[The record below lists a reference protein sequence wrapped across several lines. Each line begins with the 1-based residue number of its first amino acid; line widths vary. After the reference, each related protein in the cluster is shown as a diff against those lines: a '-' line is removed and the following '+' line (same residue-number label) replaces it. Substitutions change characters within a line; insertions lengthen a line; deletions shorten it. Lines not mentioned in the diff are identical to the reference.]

1 MATEKKSKK
10 NPKKD
15 DLNELKQELDMDEH
29 RISLDELY
37 SRLSTDPQSG
47 LTAEQAKT
55 RLERDGPN
63 ALTPPKTTPEWV
75 KFCKTLFGG
84 FSLLLWIGAVLCFIA
99 FSIESGTHE
108 DPPKDNLYLGIVLSV
123 VVVVTGCFSYYQ
135 ESKSS
140 RIMESFKKMIPQTAL
155 VIRGGV
161 KIETP
166 AEALVVGDLIDVKCG
181 DRVPADIRII
191 SASSFKVDNSALTGE
206 SEPQS
211 RTAEYTNENPLETKN
226 LAFFSTNAVDG
237 TCRGIVVST
246 GDRTVMG
253 RIANLASGL
262 QIGQTPI
269 NKEINHFIHLITS
282 VAVFLGV
289 SFFVIA
295 FILGYHWLEAVIF
308 LIGIIVANVPEGLL
322 ATVTDLNHYKSDQKV
337 S

>member
-1 MATEKKSKK
+1 MGVPNARGDSYRMATEKKSKK

-47 LTAEQAKT
+47 LTAEQA
-55 RLERDGPN
+55 N
-63 ALTPPKTTPEWV
+63 
-75 KFCKTLFGG
+75 
-84 FSLLLWIGAVLCFIA
+84 
-99 FSIESGTHE
+99 GTHE

-161 KIETP
+161 KIEAP

-191 SASSFKVDNSALTGE
+191 SASSFKVSIYICLVHFKYL
-206 SEPQS
+206 SVILI
-211 RTAEYTNENPLETKN
+211 RN
-226 LAFFSTNAVDG
+226 LV
-237 TCRGIVVST
+237 
-246 GDRTVMG
+246 
-253 RIANLASGL
+253 
-262 QIGQTPI
+262 
-269 NKEINHFIHLITS
+269 
-282 VAVFLGV
+282 
-289 SFFVIA
+289 
-295 FILGYHWLEAVIF
+295 
-308 LIGIIVANVPEGLL
+308 
-322 ATVTDLNHYKSDQKV
+322 
-337 S
+337 